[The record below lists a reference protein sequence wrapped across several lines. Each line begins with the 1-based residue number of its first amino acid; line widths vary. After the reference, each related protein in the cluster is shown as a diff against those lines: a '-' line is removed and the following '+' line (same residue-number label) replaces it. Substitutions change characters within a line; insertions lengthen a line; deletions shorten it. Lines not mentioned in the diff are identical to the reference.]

1 MPVDYDSDVP
11 PYRQV
16 AAELR
21 ARILSG
27 ELAPKARLP
36 SIETLVQEYGI
47 ARATARKVRKVLLDE
62 GLVRT
67 VTGWGTYVVDN
78 PVE

>member
-1 MPVDYDSDVP
+1 MQVSYDSDVP

-21 ARILSG
+21 RQIEAG

-36 SIETLVQEYGI
+36 SIETIMQEYGI
-47 ARATARKVRKVLLDE
+47 ARITARKVRQVLLDE
-62 GLVRT
+62 GLVYN
-67 VTGWGTYVVDN
+67 VVGWGTYVA
-78 PVE
+78 EQAK